1 MRICGGGQWKNTVAP
16 GREAF
21 KRAFLMDNISPASPE
36 HLGRKHQQ
44 LARLSFFQSFFWI
57 HPKSLQNLS
66 SHISSGSTY
75 WEDILHRAQARVKG
89 CHWRLGER
97 WLLKGF
103 SVLVK
108 GKE

>member
-1 MRICGGGQWKNTVAP
+1 MCGGGQRKNTVAP

-21 KRAFLMDNISPASPE
+21 KRAFLMDNVSAASPE

-44 LARLSFFQSFFWI
+44 LARLSFFQSFFWM

-75 WEDILHRAQARVKG
+75 WEDVLHRAQARVRG
-89 CHWRLGER
+89 CHWRLGKVAAAR
-97 WLLKGF
+97 I
-103 SVLVK
+103 SCSR
-108 GKE
+108 